1 MNNSSNT
8 PKNGNTSNAPTNNKS
23 SSNRWWYN
31 KRKTRK
37 NRDINDSIN
46 RTDQINNKNLYYK
59 NNRYNNISNISNTSN
74 TINNDNCCT
83 STSTS
88 TNSDKSNF
96 DTILFNSIHKL
107 ISEMDDSNN
116 SPIIKN
122 ITIKRISKTTD
133 NKLVDRD
140 NLHLLTSSRETNII
154 NSKDK
159 KEEQKEEFTLDITKE
174 YDELD
179 VSLNSLDSLIELG
192 KKYNPETAHKYAI
205 NLKRL
210 NTLVPTLE
218 KLQSIIGMNTVKT
231 AIVNQIIYFM
241 SAFESNDNMLH
252 TVITGPPG
260 VGKTMLG
267 QIIGEIYYNLGI
279 IKGGGDNSYPFKIA
293 RRSDLI
299 GQYLGQTAVK
309 TQKIID
315 ECEGGVLFIDEAY
328 SLGSGSFSSSEKSDI
343 YSKECLDTINL
354 NLTEKKKNFVCII
367 AGYPESLD
375 KDFFSVN
382 PGLKRRFPFTY
393 NIEKYTADELANIFQ
408 SQMSLNTWSFESD
421 AVLKNLKTFLTKNYE
436 SFPNFGGDMETLF
449 FNVKIAHA
457 LRVVCKHPSNR
468 KKITI
473 DDIESGFKFYKL
485 AKVKKETNL
494 SQHLYGIYS

>member
-1 MNNSSNT
+1 
-8 PKNGNTSNAPTNNKS
+8 
-23 SSNRWWYN
+23 
-31 KRKTRK
+31 
-37 NRDINDSIN
+37 
-46 RTDQINNKNLYYK
+46 
-59 NNRYNNISNISNTSN
+59 
-74 TINNDNCCT
+74 
-83 STSTS
+83 
-88 TNSDKSNF
+88 
-96 DTILFNSIHKL
+96 
-107 ISEMDDSNN
+107 
-116 SPIIKN
+116 
-122 ITIKRISKTTD
+122 
-133 NKLVDRD
+133 
-140 NLHLLTSSRETNII
+140 
-154 NSKDK
+154 
-159 KEEQKEEFTLDITKE
+159 
-174 YDELD
+174 
-179 VSLNSLDSLIELG
+179 
-192 KKYNPETAHKYAI
+192 
-205 NLKRL
+205 
-210 NTLVPTLE
+210 
-218 KLQSIIGMNTVKT
+218 
-231 AIVNQIIYFM
+231 M

-279 IKGGGDNSYPFKIA
+279 IKGSSDNENKYPFKIA

-367 AGYPESLD
+367 AGYPECLD

-393 NIEKYTADELANIFQ
+393 NIDKYTADELANIFQ
-408 SQMSLNTWSFESD
+408 CQMSLNTWSFESET
-421 AVLKNLKTFLTKNYE
+421 VLKNLKTFLTKNYD